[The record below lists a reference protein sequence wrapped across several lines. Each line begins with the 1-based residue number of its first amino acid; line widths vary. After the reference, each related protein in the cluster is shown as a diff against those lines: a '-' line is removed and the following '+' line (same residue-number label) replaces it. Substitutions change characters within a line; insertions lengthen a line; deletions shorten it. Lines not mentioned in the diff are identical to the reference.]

1 MQPLQL
7 AMKSHIVAFFFPL
20 LLHFQH
26 VLGTPTILDTEGASQ
41 DPGSTDRC
49 PSDCRSLWSIIVVC
63 LTTIYLSTWTA
74 IHPNVPGDRLTT
86 RKRVWFFL
94 FLRRLRLMVMA
105 IVIPEVTVAW
115 AAAQFI
121 DAWNI
126 RHPETDLYTYVF
138 RWFQRKKDIPE
149 PRLNWE
155 HAFGIVM
162 GLFYCGGS
170 SSGQDSVSTHEDFIY
185 LLTPEDLD
193 TKKLSRPDDGALE
206 DSEMIH
212 NIDVTAKVL
221 QELKN
226 IRDDSI
232 KDRSKSDITT
242 KAITVIQLIWFITQ
256 CIGRHAQNLPVTLL
270 EISTLAIA
278 TLSIILSLLWMNK
291 PCDVQTHTGVPVET
305 VRPNYNA

>member
-1 MQPLQL
+1 MQPSQL
-7 AMKSHIVAFFFPL
+7 AMKSHIIAFFLPL
-20 LLHFQH
+20 LLHVQL
-26 VLGTPTILDTEGASQ
+26 VVGTPAILVTDGASQ
-41 DPGSTDRC
+41 NPTPTVPCSSR
-49 PSDCRSLWSIIVVC
+49 RSLWNIIVVC

-86 RKRVWFFL
+86 RERAWFYL

-105 IVIPEVTVAW
+105 ILLPEVTVAW

-126 RHPETDLYTYVF
+126 RRPETDLSTYVI
-138 RWFQRKKDIPE
+138 RWLRPKKDIPE
-149 PRLNWE
+149 PRLSWE

-170 SSGQDSVSTHEDFIY
+170 SSGQDSVSKDENFVY
-185 LLTPEDLD
+185 LLTSEDLD
-193 TKKLSRPDDGALE
+193 MKKFSRPDDEAPE

-212 NIDVTAKVL
+212 DTIDITAGVL
-221 QELKN
+221 QGLKN
-226 IRDDSI
+226 IREDDI

-256 CIGRHAQNLPVTLL
+256 CIGRHTQNLPVTLL
-270 EISTLAIA
+270 EISTLAIT

-305 VRPNYNA
+305 VRPNPNA